1 MFFWLRFAIEAHPRY
16 TPATDSEPSNVN
28 ALTLEL
34 FRKSFSLPLSPLPL
48 TYLESYLTLIRQCCL
63 TTSEAFLDEKLILY
77 PGSGFS
83 IEAPGEE
90 GKWELPFHRCT
101 FAGNIEGTKK
111 GLEVL
116 GKVVKKFFDG
126 AK

>member
-1 MFFWLRFAIEAHPRY
+1 MFFWLKFAIEKHPRY
-16 TPATDSEPSNVN
+16 TPATDSAPSNVN

-34 FRKSFSLPLSPLPL
+34 FRESSPLL
-48 TYLESYLTLIRQCCL
+48 SS
-63 TTSEAFLDEKLILY
+63 TSENSSDLSSFRDSLALVNAEAFLDEKLVLY

-90 GKWELPFHRCT
+90 GKWELPYHRCT
-101 FAGNIEGTKK
+101 FAGNIEGTEK

-116 GKVVKKFFDG
+116 GKVVKVFFEG